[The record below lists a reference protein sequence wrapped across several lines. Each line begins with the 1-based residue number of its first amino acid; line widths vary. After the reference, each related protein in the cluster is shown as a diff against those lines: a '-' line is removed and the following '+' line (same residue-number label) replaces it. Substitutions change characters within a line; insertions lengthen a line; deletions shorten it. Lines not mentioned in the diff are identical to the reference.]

1 MAGKKISELIALGA
15 DFAVTD
21 LFEISATDGGSF
33 LSRKITGAEIA
44 SSVWATNAA
53 LRKESFIA
61 ACSDE
66 DTALTTGAGKA
77 VFRMPYAFTLTAV
90 RASLKTAGST
100 SGVTT
105 IDINLG
111 GSSIFTTNLLTI
123 DYGDKTSVGATTA
136 PNITTT
142 ALTDDGEIS
151 IDIDGLSG
159 GATETGLKVTLIG
172 YQTP

>member
-1 MAGKKISELIALGA
+1 MAGKKFSEFTPGV
-15 DFAVTD
+15 AVTSNTR
-21 LFEISATDGGSF
+21 IAGYVNGG
-33 LSRKITGAEIA
+33 T
-44 SSVWATNAA
+44 TNNIWTPTELAA
-53 LRKESFIA
+53 GLQEHLLQNFII

-66 DTALTTGAGKA
+66 TTALTTGTKA
-77 VFRMPYAFTLTAV
+77 TFRMPYAFTLTAV
-90 RASLKTAGST
+90 RASLTTAGST

-123 DYGDKTSVGATTA
+123 DQGDKTSVGATTA

-142 ALTDDGEIS
+142 ALTDDGEIT

-172 YQTP
+172 YKTP

>member
-1 MAGKKISELIALGA
+1 MAGKKFSEFTTGV
-15 DFAVTD
+15 AVTSNTR
-21 LFEISATDGGSF
+21 IAGYVNGG
-33 LSRKITGAEIA
+33 T
-44 SSVWATNAA
+44 TNNIWTPTELAA
-53 LRKESFIA
+53 GLQEHLTESFIV

-66 DTALTTGAGKA
+66 DTVLTTGTSKA
-77 VFRMPYAFTLTAV
+77 VFRMPYAFTITAV
-90 RASLKTAGST
+90 RASLKTVGST

-123 DYGDKTSVGATTA
+123 DDGDKTSVGATTA
-136 PNITTT
+136 PTITTT
-142 ALTDDGEIS
+142 ALTNDGEIT

-172 YQTP
+172 YQT